1 MPTESVASFDIEHT
15 QVLAPDGTVDESLVP
30 DLSEEELHRL
40 YRAMKRSRRFDER
53 AIALQRRGEI
63 GTYAPSV
70 GQEAAQVASAL
81 ALREDDWVV
90 PAFREQGVALL
101 RGTPMDRL
109 LMYAMGMEEG
119 AEVPEGSNAMPT
131 SIPVGSQA
139 LHAAGIGWA
148 NALGGG
154 DEAAVSYFGDGATSQ
169 GDVYEALNVAG
180 VFDAQTVFLCQNNQY
195 AISTPRSGQT
205 RAETLAQKAVAAGID
220 GLQVDGNDPLG
231 VYRVTREALDRA
243 REGDPTLV
251 EALTYRRA
259 MHTTSDDP
267 RRYRT
272 PEEEAEWERRDP
284 IDRFETYLRDRG
296 VLDADDVAAV
306 EEAFED
312 DFDAALDR
320 ARTAREE
327 LDPADMFRFAFAELP
342 PVVER
347 QFDAFRRE
355 RGGDDGD

>member
-1 MPTESVASFDIEHT
+1 MPTESVASFDIEYT
-15 QVLAPDGTVDESLVP
+15 QVLSPDGEVDESLVP
-30 DLSEEELHRL
+30 DLSEEALYRL
-40 YRAMKRSRRFDER
+40 YRGMKRSRRFDER
-53 AIALQRRGEI
+53 AIALQRRGEL
-63 GTYAPSV
+63 GTLAPSI

-101 RGTPMDRL
+101 RGTPMDRI

-119 AEVPEGSNAMPT
+119 AEVPEDSRALPT

-148 NALGGG
+148 NALSGT
-154 DEAAVSYFGDGATSQ
+154 DEAVVSYFGDGATSQ

-180 VFDAQTVFLCQNNQY
+180 VFDAQTVFVCQNNEY

-205 RAETLAQKAVAAGID
+205 RAETLAQKAVAAGIA

-272 PEEEAEWERRDP
+272 PEEEAEWERKDP
-284 IDRFETYLRDRG
+284 IDRFETYLRAG
-296 VLDADDVAAV
+296 GILDAGDLESI
-306 EEAFED
+306 EEEFER
-312 DFDAALDR
+312 DFDAALER
-320 ARTAREE
+320 ARQAREE
-327 LDPADMFRFAFAELP
+327 LDPADMFRYAFAEMP
-342 PVVER
+342 AVIER
-347 QFDAFRRE
+347 QFEAFRRE
-355 RGGDDGD
+355 QGGEDGD